1 MERGGVLGRVFM
13 NDLKFAVRQLLRSPG
28 FTIVAVLTLAL
39 GIGANAAIV
48 TMIDTL
54 AWKSIKA
61 RQPDRL
67 VGIFQHA
74 KENPNDYQFF
84 SFRDFLDLRQD
95 KSVLS
100 DLAAFNMAQ
109 VGVREGELIRRVT
122 ALVVSANYFQTLG
135 VAPVL
140 GRTFVDDEELKS
152 ARSVVLSYP
161 YWQRLG
167 GRADV
172 IGTPLRLAQ
181 GEFTI
186 VGVMPEGF
194 TGSDLMLTS
203 FFLPSGAADVL
214 WSRPGE
220 PSPKTLTDR
229 GTRSF
234 MLFGR
239 MKDGLTKE
247 AAREGF
253 KMMSEKFRVADPRDA
268 KGRELVLTPLSRF
281 AFSNR
286 PSNFLKMVTPVASLA
301 LALSVTVLGV
311 ACLNLANMLLARG
324 ASRRKEIAVRLAIGA
339 SRKRIVR
346 QLLCEGFLLAIIGS
360 VGGLMIAIWATTALA
375 TFMNTGL
382 GSEAFRVDTT
392 PDLAIVGSLVAL
404 CCLAT
409 AFFALGP
416 AWKLA
421 SLDVNSDLK
430 QHGAAEASE
439 RLGRVNLKT
448 LLVVGQLALSLA
460 LVIAATLFTRSAF
473 EAMRVDPGFTF
484 GSHFIARIDTG
495 LVSYPETRA
504 RQIFNEAEERI
515 ATLPGVESVSS
526 ALFTPFGG
534 ASWSRGVQLG
544 GAPAGDENS
553 RSLKEGKVAHVHYNV
568 VSADYFT
575 TLGAPLLRGRE
586 FTRSEAIAQPPFP
599 VAIITRELAEFM
611 WPGEDPVGRTI
622 QFPADNEKGQPK
634 VMQVVG
640 VAPNIVWDLFQKD
653 SSGMVVTP
661 RGQDFQSSMN
671 IHVRVLPNADPAS
684 IMDSVRR
691 ALREI
696 DPEIPLVD
704 IKPMKLLHA
713 DGMGVRVTKIGAM
726 LFGAFGAVAMLLSFL
741 GVYGLKAYTVAR
753 RTREIGI
760 RMALGATARDVVR
773 MIVGEGARMAVV
785 GLALGLAL
793 AVAVGKLAGKFLY
806 GVSGADPVTFT
817 LIPIALAA
825 VALLASWLPARR
837 ATRVNPTIALRCD

>member
-1 MERGGVLGRVFM
+1 M

-61 RQPDRL
+61 RQPERL
-67 VGIFQHA
+67 VGVFQHA
-74 KENPNDYQFF
+74 KENPKDYQFF
-84 SFRDFLDLRQD
+84 SFRDYLDLRED
-95 KSVLS
+95 KSVVS
-100 DLAAFNMAQ
+100 DLAAFNMAS
-109 VGVREGELIRRVT
+109 VAVREGELIRRVT
-122 ALVVSANYFQTLG
+122 SLVVSANYFQTLG
-135 VAPVL
+135 VAPML

-152 ARSVVLSYP
+152 ARSVVLSYS

-167 GRADV
+167 GRPEL
-172 IGTPLRLAQ
+172 IGSPVRLAQ
-181 GEFTI
+181 GDFTI

-194 TGSDLMLTS
+194 TGTDLMLTS
-203 FFLPSGAADVL
+203 FFLPTGATDVL

-220 PSPKTLTDR
+220 PAPKTLTDR

-234 MLFGR
+234 MVFGR
-239 MKDGLTKE
+239 LKDGLTKD
-247 AAREGF
+247 AARERA
-253 KMMSEKFRVADPRDA
+253 KVMSDKFRVADPRDP
-268 KGRELVLTPLSRF
+268 KGRELVITPLSRF

-286 PSNFLKMVTPVASLA
+286 PSNFIKMVTPVASLA
-301 LALSVTVLGV
+301 LAMSVTVLGV

-346 QLLCEGFLLAIIGS
+346 QLLCEGFLLAVVGA
-360 VGGLMIAIWATTALA
+360 VGGLLIAVWATTALA
-375 TFMNTGL
+375 NFLNTGL

-392 PDLAIVGSLVAL
+392 PDLAIVGSLIGL

-430 QHGAAEASE
+430 QHGAANAGE
-439 RLGRVNLKT
+439 RWGHVNLKT
-448 LLVVGQLALSLA
+448 FLVVGQLALSLA
-460 LVIAATLFTRSAF
+460 LVVAAALFTRSAF
-473 EAMRVDPGFTF
+473 EAMRVDPGFQF
-484 GSHFIARIDTG
+484 GSHFVARVDTG
-495 LVSYPETRA
+495 VVSYPEARA
-504 RQIFNEAEERI
+504 RQIFDEAEEHI
-515 ATLPGVESVSS
+515 AALPGVESVSS
-526 ALFTPFGG
+526 AMFTPFGG
-534 ASWSRGVQLG
+534 SSWGRGVQLG
-544 GAPAGDENS
+544 GAPAGDENA
-553 RSLKEGKVAHVHYNV
+553 RSFKDGKVAHVQYNV
-568 VSADYFT
+568 VSSDYFRA
-575 TLGAPLLRGRE
+575 LGAPLLRGRE
-586 FTRSEAIAQPPFP
+586 FTRSEATAKPAFP
-599 VAIITRELAEFM
+599 VAIISQELAELM

-622 QFPADNEKGQPK
+622 QFPADNDKGQPK

-640 VAPNIVWDLFQKD
+640 VAPNILWDLFQKEA
-653 SSGMVVTP
+653 SGMVVTP
-661 RGQDFQSSMN
+661 RGQDFQSAMSL
-671 IHVRVLPNADPAS
+671 HVRTLPNADPAS

-696 DPEIPLVD
+696 DPEIPLTD
-704 IKPMKLLHA
+704 MKPMKLMHSE
-713 DGMGVRVTKIGAM
+713 GMGVRITKIGAM
-726 LFGAFGAVAMLLSFL
+726 LFGAFGAVAILLSFL

-773 MIVGEGARMAVV
+773 MIVGEGARMALV
-785 GLALGLAL
+785 GLLIGLAL
-793 AVAVGKLAGKFLY
+793 AIGVGKLAGKFLF
-806 GVSGADPVTFT
+806 GITGGDPITFT

-825 VALLASWLPARR
+825 VALLACWLPARR
-837 ATRVNPTIALRCD
+837 ATRVNPMTALRCE